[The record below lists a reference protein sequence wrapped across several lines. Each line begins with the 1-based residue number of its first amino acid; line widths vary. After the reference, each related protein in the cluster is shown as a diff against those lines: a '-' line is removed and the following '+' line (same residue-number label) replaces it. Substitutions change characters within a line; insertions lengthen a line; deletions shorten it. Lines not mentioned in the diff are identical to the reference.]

1 MFFEKR
7 SHPPKQE
14 GLRVQ
19 GSLGRPCCF
28 GGCLLLRQETPFRR
42 CSDLKRIKKKKSP
55 RRGSLNPEGF
65 GARMW
70 NVFRF
75 RCGMFFGFAVEC
87 LGFRA

>member
-42 CSDLKRIKKKKSP
+42 CPDLKRIKKK
-55 RRGSLNPEGF
+55 NPL
-65 GARMW
+65 GAAVLILKGLERA
-70 NVFRF
+70 
-75 RCGMFFGFAVEC
+75 CGMFFGFAVEC
-87 LGFRA
+87 FLVSLWDV

>member
-28 GGCLLLRQETPFRR
+28 GGCLLLRQEDHYKEYVH
-42 CSDLKRIKKKKSP
+42 SKRIKKKTKTTANVLT
-55 RRGSLNPEGF
+55 RQWE
-65 GARMW
+65 ARMW
-70 NVFRF
+70 NV
-75 RCGMFFGFAVEC
+75 
-87 LGFRA
+87 

>member
-42 CSDLKRIKKKKSP
+42 CSDLKRIKKKNPSP
-55 RRGSLNPEGF
+55 SLV
-65 GARMW
+65 ARPS
-70 NVFRF
+70 VGERA
-75 RCGMFFGFAVEC
+75 CGMFFGFAVEC
-87 LGFRA
+87 FLVSLWDV